1 MPPHDRSRVDAV
13 TIGSPKR
20 VARPTEDTPTIPLP
34 CVTEDPPTIPLPRA
48 ARVERAAEGISTL
61 PLSPVEIDAVMQGTS
76 AASPIP
82 GLASTAPTVENVRLA
97 LGSSPIPPTEKSER
111 GPRRPRETL
120 RADKIR
126 LDPDEPTPPSRKR

>member
-20 VARPTEDTPTIPLP
+20 IARATEDTPTIPLP
-34 CVTEDPPTIPLPRA
+34 TVSEDTPTLPLPR
-48 ARVERAAEGISTL
+48 VERSTQDISTL
-61 PLSPVEIDAVMQGTS
+61 PLKPVELDAVMQGAS
-76 AASPIP
+76 AASTPP
-82 GLASTAPTVENVRLA
+82 GLASATPTVEYVRLA
-97 LGSSPIPPTEKSER
+97 QGSSPIPPTERSER

>member
-20 VARPTEDTPTIPLP
+20 IARATEDTLTIPLP
-34 CVTEDPPTIPLPRA
+34 TVTEDAPTLPLP
-48 ARVERAAEGISTL
+48 RVERATEDIATL

-76 AASPIP
+76 AASMPP
-82 GLASTAPTVENVRLA
+82 GPASATPTVENVRLA
-97 LGSSPIPPTEKSER
+97 QGSSPIPPTEKSER

-126 LDPDEPTPPSRKR
+126 LDPDAPTPPSRKR